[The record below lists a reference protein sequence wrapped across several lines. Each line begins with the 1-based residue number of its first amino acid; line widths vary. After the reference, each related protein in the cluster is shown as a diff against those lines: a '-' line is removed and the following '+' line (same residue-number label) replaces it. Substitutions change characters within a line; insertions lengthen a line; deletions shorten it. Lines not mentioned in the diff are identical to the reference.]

1 MVQATVGDTHGA
13 SSSAPRRCLLD
24 RLTTSVASYPARV
37 RDWWSVQTGT
47 NRMIY
52 GGIAVAFVVA
62 LAFVAMFR
70 LRGPDYAVLFSNLQ
84 PDEASAVI
92 QKLDAE
98 KIPHR
103 LADGGATVLI
113 PHESVY
119 EERVQ
124 LAGAG
129 VVKAGGGTGF
139 ELFDRTN
146 LGMTDF
152 QEKIAKTRATEGE
165 LQRTISGLTPV
176 QSARVHIATPQA
188 SLYSTTQSPTTASVA
203 IQTKT
208 GMQVSAQEVRGITQL
223 VAGAVEGL
231 KPENVTIVDQ
241 NGTVLR
247 PSAREDGSL
256 ADGSTAL
263 KLTQDQMVAKEKY
276 ESDLQQSLQGLLD
289 TTIGAHRS
297 AVRVASVMNFDANS
311 TETKSFSPQGT
322 VRSSQTE
329 RETYNGSG
337 GPRGTAAGVPGTTTN
352 VIPTYQGTQNQQTN
366 GRYAK
371 TKTTNNYEVTE
382 QNAKH
387 VDAPGKISR
396 LSVAVL
402 VNTPGA
408 AGAAAANGAPAY
420 VVSAADV
427 QKIRNVVSA
436 AAGIDAVRG
445 DQLSVEAMP
454 FAPETLAAGGARGT
468 VASTTV
474 FGLPA
479 APFIALLVILGLVGA
494 GFGIAM
500 LRRRTFRPTS
510 ELPTFD
516 STLAEELPSFEE
528 HPMLDGT
535 PAIAAPIRSAAD
547 LTREQM
553 IEYVTT
559 VAQESPDNIAKL
571 VKLWLA
577 E

>member
-1 MVQATVGDTHGA
+1 ME
-13 SSSAPRRCLLD
+13 
-24 RLTTSVASYPARV
+24 RLTTSVASYPVRI
-37 RDWWSVQTGT
+37 RDWWSAQTGT
-47 NRMIY
+47 NRIVY
-52 GGIAVAFVVA
+52 GAIGLTLVLALVFFTAFR
-62 LAFVAMFR
+62 F
-70 LRGPDYAVLFSNLQ
+70 RGPEYAVLFSNLQ

-103 LADGGATVLI
+103 LSDGGATILI

-119 EERVQ
+119 EQRVQ

-129 VVKAGGGTGF
+129 IVKAGGGTGY
-139 ELFDRTN
+139 ELFDRTS

-176 QSARVHIATPQA
+176 QSARVHIASPQA
-188 SLYSTTQSPTTASVA
+188 SLYSSTQQPTTASVA
-203 IQTKT
+203 IQTKS
-208 GMQVSAQEVRGITQL
+208 GMQLSAQEVRGITQL

-247 PSAREDGSL
+247 PSAIDEAGTVGDAS
-256 ADGSTAL
+256 SAL
-263 KLTQDQMVAKEKY
+263 KLTQDQMVAKERF

-289 TTIGAHRS
+289 TTIGSHRS
-297 AVRVASVMNFDANS
+297 AVRVASLMDFDASS
-311 TETKSFSPQGT
+311 TETKTFAPQGSVLSEKT
-322 VRSSQTE
+322 K
-329 RETYNGSG
+329 RESLTGNGAV
-337 GPRGTAAGVPGTTTN
+337 PRGAIGVPGTTTN
-352 VIPTYQGTQNQQTN
+352 VVPTYQGTQNQQGN
-366 GRYAK
+366 
-371 TKTTNNYEVTE
+371 TKYTGSEATRNYQVGE
-382 QNAKH
+382 QTSKH
-387 VDAPGKISR
+387 VNAPGKVTR

-402 VNTPGA
+402 VNVPAATSLAAPGA
-408 AGAAAANGAPAY
+408 TAPAY
-420 VVSAADV
+420 VVAAADV
-427 QKIRNVVSA
+427 QKIRNTISA
-436 AAGIDAVRG
+436 AAGIDPARG
-445 DQLSVEAMP
+445 DQISVEAIP
-454 FAPETLAAGGARGT
+454 FAPDALALGGRGATTTTTMFGIPT
-468 VASTTV
+468 V
-474 FGLPA
+474 
-479 APFIALLVILGLVGA
+479 PFVALIVILAVVGA
-494 GFGIAM
+494 GFGLGM
-500 LRRRTFRPTS
+500 LRRRTFKPSS

-553 IEYVTT
+553 IEYVTA
-559 VAQESPDNIAKL
+559 VAQENPDNIAKL

>member
-1 MVQATVGDTHGA
+1 M
-13 SSSAPRRCLLD
+13 D
-24 RLTTSVASYPARV
+24 RLTSSVASYPVRL
-37 RDWWSVQTGT
+37 RDWWSAQTGT
-47 NRMIY
+47 NRLVY
-52 GGIAVAFVVA
+52 GAIGLIAVLA
-62 LAFVAMFR
+62 LVFFTMFR
-70 LRGPDYAVLFSNLQ
+70 MRGPDYAVLFSNLQ
-84 PDEASAVI
+84 PDEATAVI

-103 LADGGATVLI
+103 LADGGATIMV
-113 PHESVY
+113 PHEAVY
-119 EERVQ
+119 EQRVA
-124 LAGAG
+124 LAGQG

-188 SLYSTTQSPTTASVA
+188 SLYSTTQQPTTASVA

-208 GMQVSAQEVRGITQL
+208 GMQLSAQEVRGITQL
-223 VAGAVEGL
+223 VSGAVEGL
-231 KPENVTIVDQ
+231 KPDHVTIVDQ
-241 NGTVLR
+241 NGTILR
-247 PSAREDGSL
+247 PSALDDGALGDASN
-256 ADGSTAL
+256 AL
-263 KLTQDQMVAKEKY
+263 KLTQDQQVAKEKY

-289 TTIGAHRS
+289 ATIGSHRS

-311 TETKSFSPQGT
+311 TETKSFSPSGT

-329 RETYNGSG
+329 RESYTGTG
-337 GPRGTAAGVPGTTTN
+337 GPRNGAVGVPGTTTN
-352 VIPTYQGTQNQQTN
+352 VVPTYQGTQSQTSN
-366 GRYAK
+366 GRYSK
-371 TKTTNNYEVTE
+371 TKNTTNYEITE
-382 QNAKH
+382 QSAKH
-387 VDAPGKISR
+387 VDAPGKVSR

-402 VNTPGA
+402 VNTPAAA
-408 AGAAAANGAPAY
+408 AGANAPAAY

-427 QKIRNVVSA
+427 AKIRNVVSA
-436 AAGIDAVRG
+436 AAGIDTARG
-445 DQLSVEAMP
+445 DQISVEAMP
-454 FAPETLAAGGARGT
+454 FAPEALAAGGARAGAA
-468 VASTTV
+468 ASTTV
-474 FGLPA
+474 FGLPVV
-479 APFIALLVILGLVGA
+479 PFVALLVILGLVGA
-494 GFGIAM
+494 GFGIGM
-500 LRRRTFRPTS
+500 LRRRTFRPTT